1 MINFIPPAL
10 NPRIKR
16 RTLLSCA
23 IGSALSAGLL
33 LGPTVANAQQSA
45 DTLRR
50 NEQGDRC
57 TPTERIYRLGK
68 GVYTDT
74 LRRSDF
80 KARAADVTE
89 LDDCDTTLQT
99 FVLVR
104 RPSPWR
110 IGAYVGPNFA
120 YCGTWE
126 NTFGATPRDNTL
138 YNGTGFNITLN
149 TDYYLSRPE
158 RRLRFGIGA
167 AFGYQNY
174 RTRRDYIDFLRTRA
188 SQLGIPS
195 TAEVQIRQRSSD
207 DFFFTIGPVLQWT
220 FARSRRNPSCISFLE
235 LSPKGGIYRTEAAL
249 IAASVPSLNNRLVR
263 MVSPSNQLN
272 HLGGNLSLGVFF
284 PLRNTW
290 HLGVQA
296 QGFYTKLNYFIVDG
310 VADQLLAYQRK
321 HGGFNAGLAVR
332 KGFQQ
337 KKLIPKA
344 PISCPTC
351 DSIPVVT
358 VRFANQSP
366 LGGLSYVA
374 DSTAANTLPVI
385 SWRSRTVNPKNETF
399 TARLYY
405 RPDSVVAGTPA
416 TDRVIAELVNTT
428 DTTLAF
434 PSQYVDA
441 NGRAQ
446 RGFYYVTVHNRQT
459 AKCGSCMSE
468 VSTTSFALL
477 KPNRPLAEPCEFR
490 HKLERLEVFYRNP
503 YTREIASVCYCNGEV
518 ISVGEKTTRLRFRG
532 LNRRL
537 AIEPYTFDSTALV
550 LNFSQLPG
558 TLAQQL
564 MEEKRKIESG
574 NGIRYKGRR
583 VRPQVQYYRAV
594 FSAEQ
599 LPCAGQPARQVG
611 NFNVIISD
619 DSMSITDLKPLD
631 EAQYQRLIAPPAPA
645 PSRRRR

>member
-1 MINFIPPAL
+1 MIKFIPPAL
-10 NPRIKR
+10 NTRVKR
-16 RTLLSCA
+16 RAMLSCA
-23 IGSALSAGLL
+23 IGSVLSAGLL
-33 LGPTVANAQQSA
+33 LSPTVANAQQSA

-50 NEQGDRC
+50 NDQGDKC
-57 TPTERIYRLGK
+57 TPKENIYRLGR

-74 LRRSDF
+74 LRRSEF
-80 KARAADVTE
+80 RARASDVTE

-120 YCGTWE
+120 YCGTWDA
-126 NTFGATPRDNTL
+126 TFGNNRRDNTL

-149 TDYYLSRPE
+149 TDYFFSRPE
-158 RRLRFGIGA
+158 RRLRFGVGA

-174 RTRRDYIDFLRTRA
+174 RTRQDYIDFLRTRA
-188 SQLGIPS
+188 SQLGIPA
-195 TAEVQIRQRSSD
+195 TAEVQIRQRASE
-207 DFFFTIGPVLQWT
+207 DFFFTVGPILQWT
-220 FARSRRNPSCISFLE
+220 FARSRRNPSCVSYLE
-235 LSPKGGIYRTEAAL
+235 AAPRVGIYRSEAAL

-272 HLGGNLSLGVFF
+272 HLGANFSLGVFF

-290 HLGVQA
+290 HIGVQA

-310 VADQLLAYQRK
+310 IADQLLSYQRK
-321 HGGFNAGLAVR
+321 HGGFNAGIAVR
-332 KGFQQ
+332 KGFTQ

-344 PISCPTC
+344 PVSCPTC
-351 DSIPVVT
+351 DSIPVLT

-366 LGGLSYVA
+366 LGGLSFFA
-374 DSTAANTLPVI
+374 DSTASNTLPAI
-385 SWRSRTVNPKNETF
+385 SWRSRTPNPKNETF

-405 RPDSVVAGTPA
+405 RPDSVAAGA
-416 TDRVIAELVNTT
+416 ADRVIAELVNTT

-434 PSQYVDA
+434 PAAYVDA
-441 NGRAQ
+441 AGRAQ

-459 AKCGSCMSE
+459 AKCGTCMSE
-468 VSTTSFALL
+468 VATTSFALL
-477 KPNRPLAEPCEFR
+477 KPQNPPPVVCEFR

-503 YTREIASVCYCNGEV
+503 YTREIASVCYCNGQV
-518 ISVGEKTTRLRFRG
+518 ISVGEKTSRLRFRG

-550 LNFSQLPG
+550 MNFSQLPG
-558 TLAQQL
+558 NLAKQL
-564 MEEKRKIESG
+564 QEEKAKIEAG
-574 NGIRYKGRR
+574 QAIRYKGRR
-583 VRPQVQYYRAV
+583 VRPQVQYFRAV

-599 LPCAGQPARQVG
+599 LPCGTQLQRPVG
-611 NFNVIISD
+611 SFNVIISD
-619 DSMSITDLKPLD
+619 NTYTITDLKPLD
-631 EAQYQRLIAPPAPA
+631 EAQYQKLVAPPAPA
-645 PSRRRR
+645 PARRRR

>member
-10 NPRIKR
+10 NTRVKR
-16 RTLLSCA
+16 RALLSCA
-23 IGSALSAGLL
+23 IGSALSAGLA

-50 NEQGDRC
+50 NEQGDKC
-57 TPTERIYRLGK
+57 TPTENIYRLGK

-74 LRRSDF
+74 LSRSAF
-80 KARAADVTE
+80 KARASDVTE

-110 IGAYVGPNFA
+110 VGAYVGPNFA
-120 YCGTWE
+120 YCGTWD
-126 NTFGATPRDNTL
+126 NTFGAVKRDNTL
-138 YNGTGFNITLN
+138 YNGTGINITLN
-149 TDYYLSRPE
+149 TDYFLSRPE

-174 RTRRDYIDFLRTRA
+174 LTRKDYIDFLRTRA
-188 SQLGIPS
+188 TQLGIPS

-207 DFFFTIGPVLQWT
+207 DFFFTVGPVLQWT

-263 MVSPSNQLN
+263 MVSPSNNLN

-290 HLGVQA
+290 HVGVQA

-310 VADQLLAYQRK
+310 VTDQLLAYERK

-351 DSIPVVT
+351 DSIPVVS
-358 VRFANQSP
+358 VRFTNGTP
-366 LGGLSYVA
+366 LKGLSYLA
-374 DSTAANTLPVI
+374 QDTPANTVPAI

-405 RPDSVVAGTPA
+405 RPDSIVAGA
-416 TDRVIAELVNTT
+416 AAADRVIAELVNTT

-434 PSQYVDA
+434 PQAYIDPQ
-441 NGRAQ
+441 GKPQ

-468 VSTTSFALL
+468 VNTTSFALL
-477 KPNRPLAEPCEFR
+477 KPQNPPPVVCEFR

-503 YTREIASVCYCNGEV
+503 YTREIASVCYCNGQV
-518 ISVGEKTTRLRFRG
+518 TSVGEKTTRLRFRG

-550 LNFSQLPG
+550 LNLSQLPG
-558 TLAQQL
+558 NLAQQL
-564 MEEKRKIESG
+564 RDEKAKIESG
-574 NGIRYKGRR
+574 QSIRYKGRR
-583 VRPQVQYYRAV
+583 VSPQVQYFRAV

-599 LPCAGQPARQVG
+599 LPCGTQVQRPVG
-611 NFNVIISD
+611 TFNVIISD
-619 DSMSITDLKPLD
+619 DTYSIQDLKPLD
-631 EAQYQRLIAPPAPA
+631 EEQYQRLMAPPAPA
-645 PSRRRR
+645 GRRR

>member
-10 NPRIKR
+10 NARIKR
-16 RTLLSCA
+16 RAMLSCA
-23 IGSALSAGLL
+23 IGGALSAGLL

-50 NEQGDRC
+50 NEQGDKC
-57 TPTERIYRLGK
+57 TPKENIYRLGR

-74 LRRSDF
+74 LSRSAF
-80 KARAADVTE
+80 KARASDVAE

-110 IGAYVGPNFA
+110 IGAAVGPNFA
-120 YCGTWE
+120 YCGSWDA
-126 NTFGATPRDNTL
+126 TFGSTRRDNTL
-138 YNGTGFNITLN
+138 YNGTGINITLN
-149 TDYYLSRPE
+149 TDYFISRPE

-167 AFGYQNY
+167 SFGYQNY
-174 RTRRDYIDFLRTRA
+174 LTRKDYIDFLRTRA

-195 TAEVQIRQRSSD
+195 SAEVQIRQRSSD
-207 DFFFTIGPVLQWT
+207 DFFFTVGPVLQWT
-220 FARSRRNPSCISFLE
+220 FARSRRNPSCVSFLE
-235 LSPKGGIYRTEAAL
+235 ISPKGGIYRTEAAL

-263 MVSPSNQLN
+263 MVSPSNNLN

-290 HLGVQA
+290 HVGVQA

-310 VADQLLAYQRK
+310 VTDQLLAYERK

-344 PISCPTC
+344 PVTCPTC
-351 DSIPVVT
+351 DSIPVVS
-358 VRFANQSP
+358 VRFANGNP
-366 LGGLSYVA
+366 LGGLSYQA
-374 DSTAANTLPVI
+374 DQAPANTLPAI
-385 SWRSRTVNPKNETF
+385 SWHTRTVNPKNETF

-405 RPDSVVAGTPA
+405 RPDSVVAGQGG
-416 TDRVIAELVNTT
+416 DRVIAEVVNTT

-434 PSQYVDA
+434 PQQFIGTD
-441 NGRAQ
+441 GRAV

-468 VSTTSFALL
+468 VSTQSFALL
-477 KPNRPLAEPCEFR
+477 KPSRPIAEPCEFR

-518 ISVGEKTTRLRFRG
+518 TSVGEKTTRLRFRG

-537 AIEPYTFDSTALV
+537 AIEPLTFDSTALV
-550 LNFSQLPG
+550 LNLSQLPG
-558 TLAQQL
+558 NLAQQL
-564 MEEKRKIESG
+564 QEEKRKIESG
-574 NGIRYKGRR
+574 SSIRYKGRR
-583 VRPQVQYYRAV
+583 VSPQVQYFRAV

-599 LPCAGQPARQVG
+599 LPCNGQEQRPVG
-611 NFNVIISD
+611 NFNVLISD
-619 DSMSITDLKPLD
+619 DTYSIQDLKPLD
-631 EAQYQRLIAPPAPA
+631 DAQYQKLIAPPAPA

>member
-1 MINFIPPAL
+1 M
-10 NPRIKR
+10 
-16 RTLLSCA
+16 LSCT
-23 IGSALSAGLL
+23 IGGALSASLML
-33 LGPTVANAQQSA
+33 SPTVANAQQSA

-50 NEQGDRC
+50 NEQGDKC
-57 TPTERIYRLGK
+57 TPKENIYRLGR

-74 LRRSDF
+74 LRRADF
-80 KARAADVTE
+80 RARASDVAE

-110 IGAYVGPNFA
+110 VGAYVGPNFA
-120 YCGTWE
+120 YCGTWDA
-126 NTFGATPRDNTL
+126 TFGNNRRDNTL

-149 TDYYLSRPE
+149 TDYFLSRPE

-188 SQLGIPS
+188 SQLGIPN
-195 TAEVQIRQRSSD
+195 TAEVQIRQRSSE
-207 DFFFTIGPVLQWT
+207 DFFFTLGPVLQWT
-220 FARSRRNPSCISFLE
+220 FARSRRNPSCTSFLE
-235 LSPKGGIYRTEAAL
+235 LSPKIGIYRTEAAL
-249 IAASVPSLNNRLVR
+249 LAASVPSLNDRLVR
-263 MVSPSNQLN
+263 MVSPSNRLN
-272 HLGGNLSLGVFF
+272 HFGGNLSLGVFF

-290 HLGVQA
+290 HVGVQA
-296 QGFYTKLNYFIVDG
+296 QGFYTGLNYFIVDG
-310 VADQLLAYQRK
+310 VADQLLSYYRK

-344 PISCPTC
+344 PVSCPTC
-351 DSIPVVT
+351 DSVPVVT
-358 VRFANQSP
+358 VRFANQTP
-366 LGGLSYVA
+366 LGGLSYVG
-374 DSTAANTLPVI
+374 DSTAANSLPSI

-405 RPDSVVAGTPA
+405 RPDSVAAGSPA
-416 TDRVIAELVNTT
+416 SDQIIAEVVNTT

-434 PSQYVDA
+434 PSTYVDEA
-441 NGRAQ
+441 GRAR

-459 AKCGSCMSE
+459 AKCGTCMSE
-468 VSTTSFALL
+468 VATTSFALL
-477 KPNRPLAEPCEFR
+477 KPNFTPQAPCEFR

-503 YTREIASVCYCNGEV
+503 YTRDIASVCYCNGEV
-518 ISVGEKTTRLRFRG
+518 ISVGEKTTRLRFSG

-537 AIEPYTFDSTALV
+537 AIDPYTFDSTALV

-558 TLAQQL
+558 PLAQQL
-564 MEEKRKIESG
+564 QEEKRKIESG
-574 NGIRYKGRR
+574 QGIRYKGRR
-583 VRPQVQYYRAV
+583 VRPQVQYFRAV

-599 LPCAGQPARQVG
+599 LPCNGQEGRPVG
-611 NFNVIISD
+611 SFNVIVSD
-619 DSMSITDLKPLD
+619 NTYSITDLKPLSP
-631 EAQYQRLIAPPAPA
+631 EQYQKLTAPA
-645 PSRRRR
+645 APQPSRRRR

>member
-1 MINFIPPAL
+1 MIKIIPPAL
-10 NPRIKR
+10 NTRIKR
-16 RTLLSCA
+16 RAMLSCA
-23 IGSALSAGLL
+23 IGGALSAGLFL
-33 LGPTVANAQQSA
+33 NPMTAHAQQSA

-50 NEQGDRC
+50 NEQGDKC
-57 TPTERIYRLGK
+57 TPKENIYRLGR

-74 LRRSDF
+74 LRRSEF
-80 KARAADVTE
+80 RARASDVTE

-110 IGAYVGPNFA
+110 VGAYVGPNFA
-120 YCGTWE
+120 YCGSWD
-126 NTFGATPRDNTL
+126 NTFGAVKRDNTL
-138 YNGTGFNITLN
+138 YNGTGVNITLN
-149 TDYYLSRPE
+149 TDYFLSKPE

-167 AFGYQNY
+167 AFGYQSY
-174 RTRRDYIDFLRTRA
+174 RTRKDYIDFLRTRA
-188 SQLGIPS
+188 SQLGIPA
-195 TAEVQIRQRSSD
+195 TAEVQIRQRSSE

-220 FARSRRNPSCISFLE
+220 FARSRRNPSCVSFLE

-263 MVSPSNQLN
+263 MVSPSNKLN

-290 HLGVQA
+290 HVGVQA

-310 VADQLLAYQRK
+310 VTDQLLSYTRK

-332 KGFQQ
+332 KGFTQ

-344 PISCPTC
+344 PVSCPTC
-351 DSIPVVT
+351 DSIPVLT

-366 LGGLSYVA
+366 LGGLSFFA
-374 DSTAANTLPVI
+374 DSTATNTLPVI
-385 SWRSRTVNPKNETF
+385 SWRSRTPNPKNETF

-405 RPDSVVAGTPA
+405 RPDSVAAGA

-434 PSQYVDA
+434 PAAFVDA
-441 NGRAQ
+441 AGRAQ

-459 AKCGSCMSE
+459 AKCGTCMSE
-468 VSTTSFALL
+468 VATTSFALL
-477 KPNRPLAEPCEFR
+477 KPQTPIAPICEFR

-503 YTREIASVCYCNGEV
+503 YTRDIASVCYCNGV
-518 ISVGEKTTRLRFRG
+518 VTSVGEKTSRLRFRG

-537 AIEPYTFDSTALV
+537 AVEPYTFDSTALV

-558 TLAQQL
+558 NLAQQL
-564 MEEKRKIESG
+564 QEEKQKIEAG
-574 NGIRYKGRR
+574 QAIRYKGRR
-583 VRPQVQYYRAV
+583 IRPQVQYFRAV

-599 LPCAGQPARQVG
+599 LPCGNQPQRPVG
-611 NFNVIISD
+611 TFNVIISD
-619 DSMSITDLKPLD
+619 NTYTITELKPLD
-631 EAQYQRLIAPPAPA
+631 DAQYQKLIAPPTPAPA
-645 PSRRRR
+645 RRRR